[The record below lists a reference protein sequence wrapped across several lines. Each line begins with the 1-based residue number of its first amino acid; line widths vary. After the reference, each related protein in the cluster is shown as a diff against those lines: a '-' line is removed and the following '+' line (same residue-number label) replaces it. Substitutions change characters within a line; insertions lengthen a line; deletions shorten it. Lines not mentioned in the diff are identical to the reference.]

1 MTPQEFHAWRER
13 HGMTQ
18 AAAAEALGLA
28 VSIDGRS
35 SDAVRHYEKG
45 RRQIPRSI
53 ALLCRYI
60 DRFGVIG

>member
-1 MTPQEFHAWRER
+1 MTPDEFAAWRQR

-18 AAAAEALGLA
+18 AAAAQALGLA
-28 VSIDGRS
+28 VSGDGRT

-45 RRQIPRSI
+45 RRQIPRTI
-53 ALLCRYI
+53 ELLCRYV